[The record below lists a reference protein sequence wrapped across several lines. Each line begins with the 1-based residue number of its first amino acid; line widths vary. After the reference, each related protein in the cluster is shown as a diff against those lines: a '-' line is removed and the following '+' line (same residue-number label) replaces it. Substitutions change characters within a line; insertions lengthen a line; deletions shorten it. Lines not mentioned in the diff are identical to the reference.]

1 MAIDTAHGL
10 LATLFSTPEMDSVFS
25 DAEVV
30 QQMLRFEWALSAALE
45 DCGIAPP
52 HSSEP
57 LDALLE
63 TPFLTSERAAEI
75 QLGATSG
82 GNLAIPFVKLLT
94 AAVAEEDP
102 QAASFVHT
110 GATSQDVLDSALVL
124 QIRCAFELIQSD
136 LQQTLSRC
144 IALAHEH
151 AGTILAGRTW
161 MQQGPPV
168 TLGLKFAGYAAA
180 LARHQQRIRNAET
193 RAEVLQFGGAVG
205 TLASLRENGLKVS
218 AALAKHLEL
227 AEPTLPWHAH
237 RDNLCEVAAVLGML
251 TGTLGKMARDIS
263 LEMQTEV
270 GELFE
275 PAGEGRGGSSTMPH
289 KRNPV
294 GCAVVLAAAVRVP
307 PLVGTMLAAMPQEHE
322 RGLGGWHA
330 EWETLPEI
338 FRLTAGALRQMRLI
352 VEGLEVDAARMM
364 ANAELTQGL
373 VLAESVGAA
382 LAKYV
387 GRLAAHKIVEEAS
400 RTALAEKRP
409 LESVLAETPSVT
421 VHLSPEILHQLLS
434 SADYLGS
441 TQQMITRTLK
451 ALECV
456 EG

>member
-193 RAEVLQFGGAVG
+193 RADVLQFGGAVG

-364 ANAELTQGL
+364 ENSELTQGL